1 MIFLNPLLFFL
12 LPIPVLLWLYLR
24 TKLSENRAW
33 RAQWNSSGP
42 KQEFL
47 RPWLLAAASLFLIVA
62 MARPVWS
69 PREISFGGMGQDTV
83 FLVDV
88 SKSMDTVDING
99 TSRLEA
105 VKRALIDLTPEL
117 ASDRVALVAFA
128 GTTVVK
134 CPLTSDVSFFRQS
147 VELLDTNSASR
158 GGTLVGDALR
168 QVAKDFSGSSGGPNA
183 GKAETANKAKRS
195 NLSLWVFTDGGDQES
210 FPVEAAGD
218 LGAQGISLNIW
229 GVGSLAGGAVPERG
243 VSSAL
248 NETLLKSVAQA
259 SGNGAYFGIDKPLW
273 QLASEYGMR
282 HRTSSLHQTSA
293 TVWQEGS
300 WYLVW
305 PALFCVVFEMSIG
318 IRIKRRRLP

>member
-1 MIFLNPLLFFL
+1 MIFLNPLLFFA
-12 LPIPVLLWLYLR
+12 LPIPVILWLYLR
-24 TKLSENRAW
+24 TKLFENRTW
-33 RAQWNSSGP
+33 RSKWNSSGP
-42 KQEFL
+42 KLEFL

-69 PREISFGGMGQDTV
+69 PREISSSGMGQDTV

-99 TSRLEA
+99 TSRLDA
-105 VKRALIDLTPEL
+105 VKRAIIDLTPDL
-117 ASDRVALVAFA
+117 ASDRIALVAFA

-134 CPLTSDVSFFRQS
+134 CPLTGDVSFFRQA
-147 VELLDTNSASR
+147 VELLDTGSASR

-168 QVAKDFSGSSGGPNA
+168 QVAKDFGGSPDPADKS
-183 GKAETANKAKRS
+183 KKS
-195 NLSLWVFTDGGDQES
+195 SLSLWVFTDGGDQES
-210 FPVEAAGD
+210 FPVEAAAD

-259 SGNGAYFGIDKPLW
+259 SGNGSYFGIDKPLW
-273 QLASEYGMR
+273 QLASEYGLR
-282 HRTSSLHQTSA
+282 HRASSLHQTSA

-305 PALFCVVFEMSIG
+305 PTLICVFFEMSIG
-318 IRIKRRRLP
+318 IRIKRRRLPR

>member
-12 LPIPVLLWLYLR
+12 LPIPVCIWLYLR
-24 TKLSENRAW
+24 FKLLENRAW
-33 RAQWNSSGP
+33 RTQWNASGH
-42 KQEFL
+42 KLEFL
-47 RPWLLAAASLFLIVA
+47 RPWLLAAAAFFLVVA
-62 MARPVWS
+62 IARPVWS
-69 PREISFGGMGQDTV
+69 PREISSSGMGQDTV

-99 TSRLEA
+99 TSRLDA

-147 VELLDTNSASR
+147 VELLDTSSASR

-168 QVAKDFSGSSGGPNA
+168 QVAKDFAGSAGGTSA
-183 GKAETANKAKRS
+183 GKADTTQTAKKS
-195 NLSLWVFTDGGDQES
+195 SLSLWVFTDGGDQES

-229 GVGSLAGGAVPERG
+229 GVGSLTGGAVPERG

-259 SGNGAYFGIDKPLW
+259 SVNGAYFGIDKPLW

>member
-24 TKLSENRAW
+24 TKLVENRAW
-33 RAQWNSSGP
+33 REQWNSSGH
-42 KQEFL
+42 KLEFL
-47 RPWLLAAASLFLIVA
+47 RPWLVAAASLFLIIA

-69 PREISFGGMGQDTV
+69 PREISSSGMGQDTV

-105 VKRALIDLTPEL
+105 VKRALIDLASEL
-117 ASDRVALVAFA
+117 ASDRIALVAFA

-195 NLSLWVFTDGGDQES
+195 NLFLWVFTDGGDQES

-248 NETLLKSVAQA
+248 NETLLKSVAHA
-259 SGNGAYFGIDKPLW
+259 SSGAYFGIDKPLW

-282 HRTSSLHQTSA
+282 HRTSSLHRTSA

-305 PALFCVVFEMSIG
+305 PALFCIVFEMSIG
-318 IRIKRRRLP
+318 IRIKRRRLPR

>member
-24 TKLSENRAW
+24 STLAENRAW

-42 KQEFL
+42 KLEFL

-69 PREISFGGMGQDTV
+69 PREISSSGMGQDTV

-88 SKSMDTVDING
+88 SKSMDTVDFNG

-105 VKRALIDLTPEL
+105 VKRALMDLTPEV
-117 ASDRVALVAFA
+117 ANDRVALVAFA

-134 CPLTSDVSFFRQS
+134 CPLTTDVSFFKQS
-147 VELLDTNSASR
+147 VELLDTGSASR
-158 GGTLVGDALR
+158 GGTLMGDALR
-168 QVAKDFSGSSGGPNA
+168 QVAKDFSEKNG
-183 GKAETANKAKRS
+183 

-218 LGAQGISLNIW
+218 LGTQGISLNIW

-273 QLASEYGMR
+273 QLAAEYGKR
-282 HRTSSLHQTSA
+282 HRASSLHQSST

-305 PALFCVVFEMSIG
+305 PALLCVVFEMSIG
-318 IRIKRRRLP
+318 IRITRRRLP

>member
-12 LPIPVLLWLYLR
+12 LPVPVLIWWYLR
-24 TKLSENRAW
+24 KKLIDNRAW
-33 RAQWNSSGP
+33 RSQWKAEGP
-42 KQEFL
+42 KLEFL
-47 RPWLLAAASLFLIVA
+47 RPWLLSAAAFFLVVA

-69 PREISFGGMGQDTV
+69 PREISSSGMGQDTV

-99 TSRLEA
+99 TSRLDA

-117 ASDRVALVAFA
+117 AKDRIALVAFA

-147 VELLDTNSASR
+147 VELLDTSSASR
-158 GGTLVGDALR
+158 GGTLFGDALR
-168 QVAKDFSGSSGGPNA
+168 QVARDFNGSAGGTAGSGGNTD
-183 GKAETANKAKRS
+183 KTNKNPVS
-195 NLSLWVFTDGGDQES
+195 VWVFTDGGDQES

-218 LGAQGISLNIW
+218 LGAEGISLNIW

-259 SGNGAYFGIDKPLW
+259 SRNGAYFGIDKPLW
-273 QLASEYGMR
+273 QLASEYGIR
-282 HRTSSLHQTSA
+282 HRASSVHQTSA

-305 PALFCVVFEMSIG
+305 PALFCVVFEISIG
-318 IRIKRRRLP
+318 IRLKRRNRS

>member
-1 MIFLNPLLFFL
+1 
-12 LPIPVLLWLYLR
+12 
-24 TKLSENRAW
+24 
-33 RAQWNSSGP
+33 
-42 KQEFL
+42 
-47 RPWLLAAASLFLIVA
+47 

-69 PREISFGGMGQDTV
+69 PREISSSGMGQDTV

-117 ASDRVALVAFA
+117 SSDRVALVAFA

-134 CPLTSDVSFFRQS
+134 CPLTSDISFFRQS
-147 VELLDTNSASR
+147 VELLDTSSASR

-168 QVAKDFSGSSGGPNA
+168 QVAKDFAGSA
-183 GKAETANKAKRS
+183 DATNKAKKS

-259 SGNGAYFGIDKPLW
+259 SSNGAYFGIDKPLW
-273 QLASEYGMR
+273 QLASEYGIR
-282 HRTSSLHQTSA
+282 HRASSLHQTSA

-300 WYLVW
+300 WYLLW
-305 PALFCVVFEMSIG
+305 PALSCIVFEMSIG

>member
-42 KQEFL
+42 KLEFL

-147 VELLDTNSASR
+147 VELLDTGSASR

-168 QVAKDFSGSSGGPNA
+168 QVAKDFGGSAGGPGSASA
-183 GKAETANKAKRS
+183 GKKS
-195 NLSLWVFTDGGDQES
+195 SLSLWVFTDGGDQES